1 MRDDIR
7 IRPARGFAADLVA
20 GVMDRAFSDYIAGH
34 EPLTPEL
41 FAHFLWKE
49 GIHPD
54 ASRVGLI
61 DGHPLGLA
69 MVARR
74 GGRSRLAAMG
84 VEPRGRRRGL
94 GATMLDEVLRVEA
107 DRGQRDMVL
116 ECFEANHPA
125 IALYKSRGFEV
136 TQRLHGYAGAGPA
149 PEPASSLEPV
159 DPTEVAAAMTAHGG
173 PGLSWQTS
181 GPALVHYGPP
191 DVAFRLGPARAIVS
205 LADPELRI
213 LRALVVEADGRGRGH
228 GTRMLAALSARF
240 PGRRW
245 KIVQVCPEEVGVGFF
260 ERLGFE
266 RASLNQVEMRCSLS
280 GRRS

>member
-1 MRDDIR
+1 MRDEID
-7 IRPARGFAADLVA
+7 IRPAREFAADGIA

-41 FAHFLWKE
+41 FSHFLWKE

-61 DGHPLGLA
+61 GGRPLGLA

-74 GGRSRLAAMG
+74 GARSRLAAMG
-84 VEPRGRRRGL
+84 VEPAGRRRGL
-94 GATMLDEVLRVEA
+94 GAALLDSVLAAER
-107 DRGQRDMVL
+107 DRGQELVLL

-125 IALYKSRGFEV
+125 IGLYKSRGFQV
-136 TQRLHGYAGAGPA
+136 SQRLYGYAGAGPA
-149 PEPASSLEPV
+149 PEPAPELEPI

-191 DVAFRLGPARAIVS
+191 DLAFRLGPARAIVS
-205 LADPELRI
+205 VPGDEQMI
-213 LRALVVEADGRGRGH
+213 LRALVVDGSARGH
-228 GTRMLAALSARF
+228 GQGTRMLSALAARF
-240 PGRRW
+240 PQRRW
-245 KIVQVCPEEVGVGFF
+245 KIVQVCPEAVGVGFF

-266 RASLNQVEMRCSLS
+266 RESLNQVEMRCPLD
-280 GRRS
+280 GRPL